1 MTSTRGDVTSR
12 ADPPQPFLSNC
23 EALAV
28 TRKRRVVRWVVAAAV
43 VLIALGHFL
52 FAGRARAADLD
63 GRVVRVHDGDTL
75 TVLVG
80 RQQVR
85 VRLVEIYAPELH
97 QAFGRR
103 SRDSL
108 AGMCA
113 GHEAHVVDEGHDRYH
128 RTLGQVTCGSFE
140 ANAEQVRRGMAW
152 VYVRYAAKNSPL
164 YTLQSEARIERRGL
178 WSEPHP
184 VPPWQWRSEERARRL

>member
-1 MTSTRGDVTSR
+1 MKGDR
-12 ADPPQPFLSNC
+12 LIRR
-23 EALAV
+23 LAV
-28 TRKRRVVRWVVAAAV
+28 ATSAFMLAVACFIVAGPAGAV
-43 VLIALGHFL
+43 
-52 FAGRARAADLD
+52 DLD

-85 VRLVEIYAPELH
+85 VRLVEIDAPELH

-128 RTLGQVTCGSFE
+128 RTLGRVTCGSFD

-152 VYVRYAAKNSPL
+152 VYVHYARKNSPL
-164 YTLQSEARIERRGL
+164 YLLQSEARTAGRGL
-178 WSEPHP
+178 WNDAHP
-184 VPPWQWRSEERARRL
+184 MPPWQWRADERAKRL